1 MGADVSPQIARD
13 VVLARITMP
22 QISIA
27 EMTVLKVTVAGPA
40 GRSMRPLA
48 VLLALVGSTLSAQA
62 QWQVVSAQDE
72 GSGRG
77 ARQAVVASRTGD
89 ATLRFACANGAPLL
103 TIEIDREL
111 MRGIVD
117 SVVTFDNSKPQ
128 PVLLQVFSNPRSVP
142 LFDVPLR
149 DVARAKRLRLELKP
163 IEAPPLAYE
172 FDTRGG
178 RKAMATV
185 VCGVKKRSLFRRLA
199 G

>member
-1 MGADVSPQIARD
+1 MA
-13 VVLARITMP
+13 LAQTSMA

-27 EMTVLKVTVAGPA
+27 ETSVAALPTG
-40 GRSMRPLA
+40 
-48 VLLALVGSTLSAQA
+48 LLASLVLIGSILGAQA
-62 QWQVVSAQDE
+62 QWQVVPGQGD
-72 GSGRG
+72 GPGRG
-77 ARQAVVASRTGD
+77 ARQAVVASKAGD

-103 TIEIDREL
+103 AIEIDRDL
-111 MRGIVD
+111 TRGMVD

-178 RKAMATV
+178 RKAMAAV
-185 VCGVKKRSLFRRLA
+185 VCGAKKRSLFRRLA